1 MQLPFGVGYLVPSA
15 ILGAEELSSQ
25 ALQVRGEVLH
35 FTDTILRLTMLFVLL
50 WLPEVLHFIKD
61 HNWLQNH
68 TILHVKKISRSNVNS
83 VSVSDETRY
92 I

>member
-35 FTDTILRLTMLFVLL
+35 FMDTILRLTHAICAALTPRGAPLYLRF
-50 WLPEVLHFIKD
+50 
-61 HNWLQNH
+61 
-68 TILHVKKISRSNVNS
+68 
-83 VSVSDETRY
+83 
-92 I
+92 